1 MKILLQD
8 NVLCIEEL
16 GNNAIHSK
24 YPLRKRWEERS
35 PVRWRKELRFEND
48 WKPAERPLSILNAK
62 LPNFIP
68 RCLDSIS
75 SSGKSLE
82 QVKMGVNRGDR
93 CSHASGCKTSM
104 SRWTMHP
111 EHVIFKGNCC
121 VHRPLISGYGP
132 QCRTW
137 ATYVCIHLVRAFP
150 RFRFFHEIL
159 LLWN

>member
-1 MKILLQD
+1 MRSIRNTLYE
-8 NVLCIEEL
+8 NVR
-16 GNNAIHSK
+16 
-24 YPLRKRWEERS
+24 RKRS

-104 SRWTMHP
+104 SR
-111 EHVIFKGNCC
+111 
-121 VHRPLISGYGP
+121 
-132 QCRTW
+132 
-137 ATYVCIHLVRAFP
+137 
-150 RFRFFHEIL
+150 
-159 LLWN
+159 

>member
-1 MKILLQD
+1 MRSIRNTLYE
-8 NVLCIEEL
+8 NVR
-16 GNNAIHSK
+16 
-24 YPLRKRWEERS
+24 RKRS
-35 PVRWRKELRFEND
+35 PIRWRKELRFEND

-104 SRWTMHP
+104 SRWAMHP
-111 EHVIFKGNCC
+111 EHVIFKGNYC
-121 VHRPLISGYGP
+121 VHCPLISGYGP
-132 QCRTW
+132 MSNLSNICVYSPGSSFFTFS
-137 ATYVCIHLVRAFP
+137 IFP
-150 RFRFFHEIL
+150 SNIFVKLRIV
-159 LLWN
+159 